1 MYVCIP
7 ARGDADRHVRRI
19 VTAELVLRRCP
30 EQQIQSAREAVT
42 GLVTPLCG
50 RRGVTSI
57 HLIIQ
62 RSDATAGAITLMVS
76 AQEAAHLA
84 RREISLPSSRPPADD
99 RRQAADGPKVS
110 PTALQP
116 YVPPRTATEP
126 HNPAR
131 RQDPDP
137 GWGTT
142 T

>member
-19 VTAELVLRRCP
+19 VTAELELRRCP

-62 RSDATAGAITLMVS
+62 RSAATAGAITLSVS
-76 AQEAAHLA
+76 AQGAAHLA

-99 RRQAADGPKVS
+99 RHQAADSPRVS
-110 PTALQP
+110 PA
-116 YVPPRTATEP
+116 
-126 HNPAR
+126 AR
-131 RQDPDP
+131 RPSLRP
-137 GWGTT
+137 
-142 T
+142 